1 MSFFHAKSFYEG
13 MPSELALFD
22 LPPTQV
28 AVSDIHYQEVHPISQ
43 ISGDS
48 PIEFHI
54 NGQNSQDYLD
64 LKGTLLCV
72 KVKIKKADGTDLKA
86 GEKTGPVNLF
96 LQSLFSTTEVTLQN
110 KATITGL
117 LLQSAPCHD

>member
-1 MSFFHAKSFYEG
+1 

-28 AVSDIHYQEVHPISQ
+28 AVSDIHYQEVLPISQ

-72 KVKIKKADGTDLKA
+72 KVKVKHQWHSFKGSRENGSCKLVPTKFVFYDGSNPS
-86 GEKTGPVNLF
+86 E
-96 LQSLFSTTEVTLQN
+96 QRYYH
-110 KATITGL
+110 L
-117 LLQSAPCHD
+117 LLQSTPCHD